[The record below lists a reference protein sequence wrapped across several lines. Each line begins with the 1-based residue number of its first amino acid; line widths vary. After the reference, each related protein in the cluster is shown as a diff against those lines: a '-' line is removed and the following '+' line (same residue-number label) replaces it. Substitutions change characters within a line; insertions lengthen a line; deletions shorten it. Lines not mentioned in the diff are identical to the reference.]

1 MKVFLGLGSNQ
12 GNRESYLNSAREK
25 LTAIDG
31 VKMIRA
37 SSERVTAPYGLVDQ
51 PEFLNQIVE
60 IETHLSPAEMLTQIN
75 IIENQEGRI
84 RNEKWGKRTLDIDI
98 LFWGN
103 EIIEQE
109 NLTIPHQDLHNREF
123 ILASMMELEPDLI
136 HPKLGKTIKELYNI
150 EVNK

>member
-1 MKVFLGLGSNQ
+1 MFLGLGSNQ

-37 SSERVTAPYGLVDQ
+37 SKERITAPYGLTNQ

-136 HPKLGKTIKELYNI
+136 HPKLAKTIKELYNI
-150 EVNK
+150 EVDK

>member
-12 GNRESYLNSAREK
+12 GNRKGFLSRAREK
-25 LTAIDG
+25 LAAIDG

-37 SSERVTAPYGLVDQ
+37 SKERVTAPYGLIDQ

-60 IETHLSPAEMLTQIN
+60 IETKLYPTELLSQIH

-84 RNEKWGKRTLDIDI
+84 RKEKWGKRTLDIDI

-109 NLTIPHQDLHNREF
+109 YLNIPHQDLHNREF

-150 EVNK
+150 GVNE